1 MTPPLTVL
9 FCAEHGVQVLDDPTV
24 EVEVGRLNS
33 SLGVVTEVVGQEE
46 SRDTALALEA
56 VKVGS

>member
-1 MTPPLTVL
+1 M
-9 FCAEHGVQVLDDPTV
+9 

-33 SLGVVTEVVGQEE
+33 SLGVVTEVVGQVE

-56 VKVGS
+56 VKVGN